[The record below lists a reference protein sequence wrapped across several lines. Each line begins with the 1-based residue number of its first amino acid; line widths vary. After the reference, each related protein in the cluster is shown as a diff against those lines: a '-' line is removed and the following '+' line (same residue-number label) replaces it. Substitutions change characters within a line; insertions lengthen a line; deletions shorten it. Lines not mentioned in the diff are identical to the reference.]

1 MLQQSTDGNAVGVG
15 TEALQAV
22 LGDLASASRDIE
34 ATLVVSRDGL
44 TMAVFGTSGDVD
56 RLGAVCASL
65 LAQGTATAQELQ
77 RGELAEV
84 LFKAERGYVLLVQA
98 GPVAMLALLAGSSAN
113 VGMLFLEA
121 RRTAHAVAATLL

>member
-1 MLQQSTDGNAVGVG
+1 MAQPTADIHAVGLG

-22 LGDLASASRDIE
+22 LHDLASASRDIE

-44 TMAVFGTSGDVD
+44 TMAVHGTSGDVD

-65 LAQGTATAQELQ
+65 LAQGQAAARELE
-77 RGELAEV
+77 RGGLDEV
-84 LFKAERGYVLLVQA
+84 LFKAEGGYVLLVQA
-98 GPVAMLALLAGSSAN
+98 GPAAMLALLAGPGAN

-121 RRTAHAVAATLL
+121 RRAAQAICAAI

>member
-1 MLQQSTDGNAVGVG
+1 MLQQTTDGNAVGVG

-121 RRTAHAVAATLL
+121 RRTAHAVAAALS

>member
-1 MLQQSTDGNAVGVG
+1 MLQQTADTNAIRIG
-15 TEALQAV
+15 TESLQAV
-22 LGDLASASRDIE
+22 LSDLASA
-34 ATLVVSRDGL
+34 LRDGL
-44 TMAVFGTSGDVD
+44 TMAVLGTSGDVD

-84 LFKAERGYVLLVQA
+84 LFKAEQGYVLLVQA
-98 GPVAMLALLAGSSAN
+98 GPVAMLALLAGSGAN

-121 RRTAHAVAATLL
+121 RRAAQVIAAAF

>member
-1 MLQQSTDGNAVGVG
+1 MLQQTTDGNAVGVG

>member
-1 MLQQSTDGNAVGVG
+1 MLQRPADTNAVGVG

-44 TMAVFGTSGDVD
+44 TMAVLGTSGDVD

-98 GPVAMLALLAGSSAN
+98 GPVAMLALLAGSGAN

-121 RRTAHAVAATLL
+121 RRAAQAVTMALQ

>member
-1 MLQQSTDGNAVGVG
+1 MPPTPDMNIAGDG
-15 TEALQAV
+15 TEALHTV
-22 LGDLASASRDIE
+22 LNDLASASRDIE

-44 TMAVFGTSGDVD
+44 TMAVHGTSGDVD

-65 LAQGTATAQELQ
+65 LAQGTATAQDLQ

-98 GPVAMLALLAGSSAN
+98 GPAAMLALLAGPGAN

-121 RRTAHAVAATLL
+121 RRAAQAIAAAF